1 MASAENDARPRVEI
15 REMAESRDAGNV
27 PRTPNTGCSLSSP
40 PIARN
45 VLDWSENRERSR
57 TPDDYDKRHGV
68 DTKDTNQM
76 IAQRL
81 ATIAPLPPSSIPL
94 RVIDPT
100 PEQIDQAAQYH
111 VLLQAAHEG
120 EYIDYCHAG
129 RGVYRLLS
137 RRKGT
142 KGWQ

>member
-40 PIARN
+40 PIAGN
-45 VLDWSENRERSR
+45 AIDWSENRERSR
-57 TPDDYDKRHGV
+57 IPDDYDKRHSV

-81 ATIAPLPPSSIPL
+81 ATIAPL
-94 RVIDPT
+94 
-100 PEQIDQAAQYH
+100 YH
-111 VLLQAAHEG
+111 H
-120 EYIDYCHAG
+120 H
-129 RGVYRLLS
+129 LS
-137 RRKGT
+137 HFVS
-142 KGWQ
+142 